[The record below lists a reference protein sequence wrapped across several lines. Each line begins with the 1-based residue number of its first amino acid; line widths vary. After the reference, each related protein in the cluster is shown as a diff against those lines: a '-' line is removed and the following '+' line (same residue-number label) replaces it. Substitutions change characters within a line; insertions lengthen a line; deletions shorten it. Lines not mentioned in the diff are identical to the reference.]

1 MTTILMLINIS
12 LLGIAITLQ
21 LLGMYLKTKK
31 TSKTEENLSLEPTP
45 QNDIET
51 LMIEAEDKLEA
62 EKAIK
67 EAEEKL
73 QLKAY
78 GLNTAL
84 AETLEEIMEGVKS
97 K

>member
-1 MTTILMLINIS
+1 
-12 LLGIAITLQ
+12 
-21 LLGMYLKTKK
+21 
-31 TSKTEENLSLEPTP
+31 
-45 QNDIET
+45 
-51 LMIEAEDKLEA
+51 MIEAEDKLEA
-62 EKAIK
+62 EKALK

>member
-1 MTTILMLINIS
+1 M
-12 LLGIAITLQ
+12 
-21 LLGMYLKTKK
+21 
-31 TSKTEENLSLEPTP
+31 EPTP

-62 EKAIK
+62 EKALK